1 MTAFL
6 LQGISFGY
14 AAGMTPGPLQAF
26 LFMQTLQRGW
36 QQAIWLVL
44 SPLISDAPVV
54 ALILFV
60 LRGASEPLLRVIG
73 FAGGVFVL
81 YIAWGLFKQIRSGEF
96 ERAVVAGQI
105 DSGSLPQA
113 NTTFT
118 MLRKAVGINLLGP
131 GLWLFW
137 STAMGPIVIDAW
149 RDSPPSAVIFVA
161 GFYATFLAVMATQV
175 LLFHQARRFGPK
187 VVRYALWFARVAML
201 LFAVRRWGNA
211 LVG

>member
-131 GLWLFW
+131 
-137 STAMGPIVIDAW
+137 IVIDAW

-187 VVRYALWFARVAML
+187 VVRYALWFALVAML
-201 LFAVRRWGNA
+201 LFAVRLWWNA